1 MITERPRTYGKLL
14 SENESL
20 RKRLEEAE
28 QTVEAIR
35 NGEAL
40 RESEARFRNLLF
52 ALPAAVYTT
61 DRDGRITL
69 FNNRAAE
76 LWGRRPDIGKDMW
89 CGSWRMFRPDGTPLP
104 HNQCPMAI
112 ALCEGRSVQGQEIVV
127 ERLDGIRVSVLPYPE
142 PLRDASG
149 EIVGAVNM
157 LVDITDRKRA
167 EEARLRLAAI
177 VESSDDAIVTE
188 SLDGTITS
196 WNKGAE
202 RMFGYSAD
210 AIVGRPIT
218 MLAAPGSSDDPLGI
232 LERIRQGERVEHYE
246 TQRLTKDGR
255 NIFVS
260 LAVSPLRDAAG
271 RIIGA
276 SKIARDITE
285 QKRLEEELRDRT
297 RQLAEADRRKNEFLA
312 MLGHELR
319 NPLGQIRNG
328 VQILRLRG
336 PADPLLHRSRDMID
350 RQAAHMAR
358 LIDDLL
364 DVSRIAHGK
373 VLLRKE
379 VLDLVEVVRI
389 TVEDYRSS
397 LEATG
402 LTLDLQLSD
411 EPLLVK
417 GDPTRLAQIVGN
429 VLHNASKFTDPGGCV
444 TVRVA
449 KAESDDTASITVRDT
464 GIGMDRR
471 ALAAVFDTFHQAEN
485 SQARSRGGLG
495 LGLTLVKGLVE
506 LHGGSIHAASEGPG
520 RGSEITI
527 RLPAERISEPAK
539 QAARG
544 PTRAER
550 THRILVIEDNRDA
563 AESMKILLGLVGH
576 RVDTASSGAA
586 GVEAARAFHPHVVL
600 CDIGLPGG
608 MDGYA
613 VARTLRQEPAIASAY
628 LIALTGYAQEND
640 QRCASEAGFDRHMT
654 KPVDFDELQ
663 AVLTSLPVRSTTH
676 AHSPEPFSG

>member
-76 LWGRRPDIGKDMW
+76 LWGRRPEIGKDLW
-89 CGSWRMFRPDGTPLP
+89 CGSWRIFRPDGTPLP
-104 HNQCPMAI
+104 HGQCPMAI
-112 ALCEGRSVQGQEIVV
+112 ALCEGRSVQGQEIVI
-127 ERLDGIRVSVLPYPE
+127 ERPDGTRVSVLPYPE

-149 EIVGAVNM
+149 DIVGAVNM

-167 EEARLRLAAI
+167 EEARYRLAAI
-177 VESSDDAIVTE
+177 VESSDDAIITE

-260 LAVSPLRDAAG
+260 LAVSPVRDAAG

-336 PADPLLHRSRDMID
+336 PADPLLHHSRDMID

-389 TVEDYRSS
+389 TAEDYRSS

-464 GIGMDRR
+464 GIGMDQRT
-471 ALAAVFDTFHQAEN
+471 LAAVFDTFHQAEN

-506 LHGGSIHAASEGPG
+506 LHGGSMHAASEGPG

-527 RLPAERISEPAK
+527 RLPAERISEPPK

-544 PTRAER
+544 PTRAQR

-576 RVDTASSGAA
+576 RVETASSGAA

-613 VARTLRQEPAIASAY
+613 VARTLRQEPAVASAH

-663 AVLTSLPVRSTTH
+663 AVLASLPVRSTPH